1 MEGLLFKAVWVYL
14 AANAGAVL
22 VAVIVNHICRY
33 RIHNYYADEHKR
45 EMADKIK
52 EQDNRL
58 DNIEE
63 VQQKRSPNYGKI
75 EALER
80 KDEDIDRRIN
90 DLAEIVEKEVK
101 DSHKRDE
108 INARKTEEQGK
119 ELRAM
124 GETLIVIKTILDT
137 RLPAQKE

>member
-22 VAVIVNHICRY
+22 VAVIVNHIFRY
-33 RIHNYYADEHKR
+33 RVHDYYADEHKR
-45 EMADKIK
+45 KMDDKIK

-108 INARKTEEQGK
+108 ANAKKTEEQGK
-119 ELRAM
+119 ELRKM
-124 GETLIVIKTILDT
+124 GDTLIKIETILDT

>member
-58 DNIEE
+58 DNIEDI
-63 VQQKRSPNYGKI
+63 QQKRSENYAKI

-80 KDEDIDRRIN
+80 VDTETDRRIN
-90 DLAEIVEKEVK
+90 ELADIVDKEVK

-108 INARKTEEQGK
+108 ENAKKTEEQGK
-119 ELRAM
+119 ELRKM
-124 GETLIVIKTILDT
+124 GDTLIKIETILDT